1 MISDWNSGTIFGTH
15 QSSKVCIKIF
25 VSITHKI
32 LLLLALN
39 RANRIRNRWRYCADR
54 QASEGR
60 VQASVAGFNLFEGVE
75 TNG

>member
-1 MISDWNSGTIFGTH
+1 MLLMVISNTIF
-15 QSSKVCIKIF
+15 
-25 VSITHKI
+25 
-32 LLLLALN
+32 LLSLVENESAIWPLLALN
-39 RANRIRNRWRYCADR
+39 RANRGRNRWRCCANR